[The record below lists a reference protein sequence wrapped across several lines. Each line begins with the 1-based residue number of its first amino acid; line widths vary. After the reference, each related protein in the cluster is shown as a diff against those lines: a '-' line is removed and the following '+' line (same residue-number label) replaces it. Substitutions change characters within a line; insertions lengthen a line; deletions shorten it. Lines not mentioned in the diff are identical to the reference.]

1 MSRIEV
7 EYKSGEGRMTT
18 EAVDYM
24 WAEVPYD
31 GDVIEL
37 YAEMAP
43 VDDDETG
50 TYDALMAEILAQ
62 AADYGIDADS
72 LAFFY
77 DGEIHYTVCTHDDP
91 DIGHTPSERTAIRIA
106 EAYMQETGQGVY
118 VSWYRRRDGQH
129 AYMNQDG
136 SHSITGQMWEPPTAK
151 PCRVEATKAIVHSGN
166 SLAVSITAEAKM
178 MGLGPGDA
186 VKITLERV

>member
-7 EYKSGEGRMTT
+7 EYKSGEGRMIN

-50 TYDALMAEILAQ
+50 TYDALVAEIVAQ

-72 LAFFY
+72 LAFYY
-77 DGEIHYTVCTHDDP
+77 DGEIHYTVCTNDDP
-91 DIGHTPSERTAIRIA
+91 DIGHTPSERAAIRIA

-129 AYMNQDG
+129 AYLNQDG
-136 SHSITGQMWEPPTAK
+136 SHSVTGQMWEPPTAK
-151 PCRVEATKAIVHSGN
+151 PSRVEATKAIVHSGN
-166 SLAVSITAEAKM
+166 SLSISITAEAKM